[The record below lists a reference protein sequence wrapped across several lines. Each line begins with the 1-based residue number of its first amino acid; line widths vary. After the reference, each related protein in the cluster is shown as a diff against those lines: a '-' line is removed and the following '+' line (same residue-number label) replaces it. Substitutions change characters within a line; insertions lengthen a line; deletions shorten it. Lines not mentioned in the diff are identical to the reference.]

1 MLNTKLPVPT
11 SPAASTNPPNPPTWR
26 EVGLA
31 VAGIALLWLPVL
43 ALHLTPALFAA
54 LITYGA
60 TQALA
65 ARLNAW
71 RPGMRHAKAL
81 ALLGILILLS
91 AVIASLVDYATDAT
105 DSLPHLLQQMALTLE
120 QLRTALPAALANW
133 LPASVDALR
142 ELAAQWLRV
151 HAGQVQLWG
160 GHTLRGLGYTL
171 AGIVIGALAAMQLS
185 SQASHALQAKP
196 LEIFLRSR
204 FDELVDNFTNVVF
217 AQVRIAA
224 INAVLTAVY
233 LVGVMPLL
241 GRPLPMAWTL
251 VAVTFFAGLIP
262 IVGNLISN
270 TIIVVIALSSSL
282 VDAGL
287 ALGWLVAIHKFE
299 YFLNAHII
307 GTRIRA
313 QAWELLIVML
323 LMDAMFGLAGLISAP
338 IIYAQLKHRL
348 YRHGWIN

>member
-1 MLNTKLPVPT
+1 MATLPPT
-11 SPAASTNPPNPPTWR
+11 PPNPPTLR
-26 EVGLA
+26 GLGLVA
-31 VAGIALLWLPVL
+31 AGIALLWLPVL

-54 LITYGA
+54 VITYGA
-60 TQALA
+60 THALA

-71 RPGMRHAKAL
+71 RPDMRHTKGL
-81 ALLGILILLS
+81 ALLCILILLS
-91 AVIASLVDYATDAT
+91 AVIATLVDYAADAT

-142 ELAAQWLRV
+142 ELAARWLGA

-171 AGIVIGALAAMQLS
+171 AGIVIGALAAMQMS
-185 SQASHALQAKP
+185 AQASPAHQARP
-196 LEIFLRSR
+196 LEFALRSR
-204 FDELVDNFTNVVF
+204 FDELVENFTNVVF

-233 LVGVMPLL
+233 LLGVMPLL
-241 GRPLPMAWTL
+241 GRSLPMVWTL
-251 VAVTFFAGLIP
+251 VVVTFFAGLIP

-270 TIIVVIALSSSL
+270 TIIVVIALRSSL
-282 VDAGL
+282 VDAAL
-287 ALGWLVAIHKFE
+287 ALAWLVGIHKFE

-313 QAWELLIVML
+313 HPWELLIVML
-323 LMDAMFGLAGLISAP
+323 VMEALFGLAGLISAP
-338 IIYAQLKHRL
+338 IIYAQIKHRL
-348 YRHGWIN
+348 HRQGWID

>member
-1 MLNTKLPVPT
+1 MLNTKIPVAT
-11 SPAASTNPPNPPTWR
+11 SPAASPNLPNPLTWR

-31 VAGIALLWLPVL
+31 IVGIALLWLPVL

-65 ARLNAW
+65 ARLSAW
-71 RPGMRHAKAL
+71 RPGMRHAKGL

-91 AVIASLVDYATDAT
+91 AVIATLVDYATDAT
-105 DSLPHLLQQMALTLE
+105 DSLPHLLQRMALTLE

-142 ELAAQWLRV
+142 ELAAQWLRA

-185 SQASHALQAKP
+185 GQASPAAQARP
-196 LEIFLRSR
+196 LELALRSR
-204 FDELVDNFTNVVF
+204 FDELVENFTNVVF

-233 LVGVMPLL
+233 LLGVMPLL
-241 GRPLPMAWTL
+241 GRPLPMMWTL

-262 IVGNLISN
+262 IVGNLLSN
-270 TIIVVIALSSSL
+270 TIIVIIALSSSV

-313 QAWELLIVML
+313 QTWELLIVML
-323 LMDAMFGLAGLISAP
+323 LMEAMFGLAGLISAP
-338 IIYAQLKHRL
+338 IIYAQLKYRL